1 VDQNHAQAK
10 LVPAIEVELVLCNQR
25 KCIFRVKHA
34 PSSYLLAFVAIERI
48 VSDFV
53 SFED

>member
-25 KCIFRVKHA
+25 KCIFRVNHA
-34 PSSYLLAFVAIERI
+34 PSSYLVTFVAIKSI

>member
-1 VDQNHAQAK
+1 MDQNHGQAK
-10 LVPAIEVELVLCNQR
+10 LVPAIVVELVLFNQR
-25 KCIFRVKHA
+25 KCIFREHHA
-34 PSSYLLAFVAIERI
+34 TSSYLLTFVAIESI

>member
-1 VDQNHAQAK
+1 MDQNHGQAK
-10 LVPAIEVELVLCNQR
+10 LVPAIKVELVLFNQG
-25 KCIFRVKHA
+25 KCLFRVNHA
-34 PSSYLLAFVAIERI
+34 PSSYFVTFVAIKSI